1 MLKHSVRV
9 ASIALTALL
18 FSVSSQ
24 AQYVWLDEKG
34 SKQFSD
40 MPPPITVPKNRILKT
55 PFKATQNPASASADA
70 SAASN
75 AAASAEEK
83 LQKPITTAGKNEDFM
98 KRKAE
103 QEEKEKKAIAEKQA
117 AADKAKNCERAR
129 SYQQSLESGVRIA
142 NTDKNGE
149 RSFLSDE
156 QRAKELADVKQA
168 MAACK

>member
-1 MLKHSVRV
+1 
-9 ASIALTALL
+9 
-18 FSVSSQ
+18 
-24 AQYVWLDEKG
+24 
-34 SKQFSD
+34 

-55 PFKATQNPASASADA
+55 PFKAAQSSASTSADV
-70 SAASN
+70 N
-75 AAASAEEK
+75 AASAGAASTEEK
-83 LQKPITTAGKNEDFM
+83 LQKPVTTAGKNEDFM

-103 QEEKEKKAIAEKQA
+103 QEEKEKKAATEKQA

-149 RSFLSDE
+149 RNFLSDE

-168 MAACK
+168 LAACK